1 MKFGM
6 IVMLVMTLGT
16 GAAWAADPDMT
27 RDVNG
32 EVGRMIV
39 MMEERRFS
47 SEAITAAQQ
56 VIEAAG
62 REGIPAKPMVE
73 KAFEGM
79 AKRVQEKAVVRA
91 MEQVRARYTE
101 AFGYARSFGFSH
113 KKTAE
118 LGHAM
123 AECMS
128 AGLDG
133 RQMKQVVERLR
144 HRIEHERDTD
154 GQELVE
160 QSVMA
165 TRSMARMGV
174 SSEMTGD
181 VIGTALEHKYNGR
194 DMRTLRY
201 RFQEQARTRSA
212 DMVARDYKEALGRG
226 EGINALGRSS
236 TIERSGQGQGKG
248 HGTQSEGASSGGPGG
263 RSNRGSGGQSGG
275 HGR

>member
-1 MKFGM
+1 
-6 IVMLVMTLGT
+6 
-16 GAAWAADPDMT
+16 
-27 RDVNG
+27 
-32 EVGRMIV
+32 
-39 MMEERRFS
+39 
-47 SEAITAAQQ
+47 
-56 VIEAAG
+56 
-62 REGIPAKPMVE
+62 
-73 KAFEGM
+73 
-79 AKRVQEKAVVRA
+79 

-101 AFGYARSFGFSH
+101 AFGYARSFGFSNR
-113 KKTAE
+113 KTNE

-144 HRIEHERDTD
+144 HRLEGERDTD
-154 GQELVE
+154 GEELVE

-165 TRSMARMGV
+165 TRSMARMGA

-181 VIGTALEHKYNGR
+181 VIGTALEHHYNGR
-194 DMRTLRY
+194 DMRTLRF

-212 DMVARDYKEALGRG
+212 DMVARDYKEALARG

-236 TIERSGQGQGKG
+236 DGKMAGQGQGKG
-248 HGTQSEGASSGGPGG
+248 QTSQGEGVLSGGSGG
-263 RSNRGSGGQSGG
+263 RSNHGSGGRGGG